1 VKMPERIKKYL
12 LVTKPG
18 IIFGNLISVAGG
30 FFLASKGRVDTA
42 LLLSTLIGMSLVL
55 ASGCV
60 FNNLVDRNMDRKMWR
75 THNRVL
81 AKGLMSPGVAV
92 LYGSL
97 LGIAGTVLLY
107 AATNMLSVV
116 IVLTGFTM
124 YVGVYS
130 LYLKPR
136 SIYGTLIGSLAGAA
150 PPMVGY
156 CAVSGRFDMGAV
168 MLMSIFSLWQMPHSY
183 AIAIFRYKDYA
194 AAALPVLPVKRGM
207 ATTKKHVVGYMLAF
221 VAATLMLT
229 FGGYTGY
236 SYLAVAAAMGF
247 CWLYMAWS
255 GYKTSDDRVWAKKLF
270 VSSILIITVL
280 SVMMSIDFRV
290 PARSEMRLACP
301 SESNPAHKGE
311 FATERALTRLLI
323 EKGFMS
329 EREFYHRLKQ
339 VQEEYHQSRKTK
351 T

>member
-30 FFLASKGRVDTA
+30 FFLASKGHIDTSI
-42 LLLSTLIGMSLVL
+42 LLSTFIGMSLVV

-60 FNNLVDRNMDRKMWR
+60 FNNLVDRNIDQKMRR

-97 LGIAGTVLLY
+97 LGIAGMVLLW

-116 IVLTGFTM
+116 IVLTGFTI

-130 LYLKPR
+130 LYLKRR
-136 SIYGTLIGSLAGAA
+136 SVYGTLIGSLGGAA
-150 PPMVGY
+150 PPVVGY
-156 CAVSGRFDMGAV
+156 CAVSNCFDMGAV
-168 MLMSIFSLWQMPHSY
+168 ILLSIFSLWQMPHSY

-194 AAALPVLPVKRGM
+194 AAAIPVLPVKRGM
-207 ATTKKHVVGYMLAF
+207 PTTKKHVVGYMLAF
-221 VAATLMLT
+221 VAATMMLT

-236 SYLAVAAAMGF
+236 SYLAVAAAMGL

-255 GYKTSDDRVWAKKLF
+255 GYKTSNDRVWAKKLF
-270 VSSILIITVL
+270 VSSILAITVL

-290 PARSEMRLACP
+290 PATSEMHLACAP
-301 SESNPAHKGE
+301 QSNAAPRGE
-311 FATERALTRLLI
+311 FATEGSLTGRTKLHARYSEIIMLR
-323 EKGFMS
+323 KGITHS
-329 EREFYHRLKQ
+329 SKVEGLP
-339 VQEEYHQSRKTK
+339 
-351 T
+351 